1 MDRAVE
7 VNRVAIIGAGTI
19 GSAVAMALRPHFQ
32 VMVTR
37 RRGGIPTE
45 LLEAGVEEGGANQE
59 AASWADVV
67 ILAVKPYQV
76 LEVMSQI
83 SEVAPEAAPKVVVSL
98 AAAMTIQMME
108 AVCPFPVVRA
118 MTNTACRIRR
128 GYTVYSNGL
137 AVGEEEEAV
146 VRSVFRSMGAFEKV
160 DEQYLD
166 VLTAM
171 SGSGPAYMYTVLEA
185 MILGAL
191 KAGLPRDL
199 ALRAAANTAIG
210 ASSLLLESGGHPAEL
225 RDQVITPGGVTIE
238 GLYELEEGRV
248 RTAFM
253 RAVSAAALRSV
264 ELADSARRSAMDKG
278 ILAMQVKER

>member
-1 MDRAVE
+1 MERAVE
-7 VNRVAIIGAGTI
+7 VSKVAIIGAGTI
-19 GSAVAMALRPHFQ
+19 GSAAAMALRPHFE
-32 VMVTR
+32 VMATR
-37 RRGGIPTE
+37 KRGVIPTE
-45 LLEAGVEEGGANQE
+45 LLEAGVEEGGSNQD

-76 LEVMSQI
+76 LDVMSQI
-83 SEVAPEAAPKVVVSL
+83 AALAPGSGPKVVISL

-128 GYTVYSNGL
+128 GYTVYANGL
-137 AVGEEEEAV
+137 GVGESEEAM
-146 VRSVFRSMGAFEKV
+146 VRSVFRSLGAFEKV

-166 VLTAM
+166 ILTAM
-171 SGSGPAYMYTVLEA
+171 SGSGPAYIYTVLEA

-210 ASSLLLESGGHPAEL
+210 DSSLLLESGGHPAEL

-253 RAVSAAALRSV
+253 RAVSAAALRAV
-264 ELADSARRSAMDKG
+264 ELADSARRNVIDKG
-278 ILAMQVKER
+278 ILAVQVKER